1 MKKGLRI
8 IFVSTGRC
16 GTTRI
21 AEILQKYLPAGC
33 TVVHQTRFSQLA
45 NLIGNLQYHF
55 PVGEALGDFIY
66 YKMIPEG
73 DNFISV
79 DPLSS
84 MIVPRSVIL
93 SEKTH
98 IIHLVRDSEEFS
110 KSMFRLT
117 RKKNKSFIAH
127 NFVPFWQPYLVP
139 MENILSKKI
148 LFKYRKIHKVKN
160 EFFEQRFLAN
170 PHYVK
175 ITMEKIF
182 QFNIL
187 STLLSDILDEK
198 VEIPEYELLKKTNQT

>member
-93 SEKTH
+93 SEKTY
-98 IIHLVRDSEEFS
+98 IIHLVRDSGEFS

-127 NFVPFWQPYLVP
+127 NFIPFWQPYLVP

-187 STLLSDILDEK
+187 STLLSSILDEK
-198 VEIPEYELLKKTNQT
+198 VEIPEYELLKKRNQT

>member
-1 MKKGLRI
+1 MKKGLKI

-21 AEILQKYLPAGC
+21 AEILQKYLPTGC
-33 TVVHQTRFSQLA
+33 TVVHQTRLSQLA
-45 NLIGNLQYHF
+45 NVIGNIQYHF
-55 PVGEALGDFIY
+55 PIGEALGNFIY
-66 YKMIPEG
+66 KKMIPEG
-73 DNFISV
+73 DNFITL

-84 MIVPRSVIL
+84 MIVPRSVIM
-93 SEKTH
+93 SENTY
-98 IIHLVRDSEEFS
+98 IIHLVRDSQEFP

-117 RKKNKSFIAH
+117 RKKYKSFIAH
-127 NFVPFWQPYLVP
+127 NFIPLWQPYLFP
-139 MENILSKKI
+139 LENLLNKKI
-148 LFKYRKIHKVKN
+148 LVKYRKIDKVKN
-160 EFFEQRFLAN
+160 EFFEQRFSAN